1 MRSAQTMKIPI
12 YLTVLLVAGCFAQTR
27 VQLSQIRNLAQ
38 ISPAPVAPRSGGTQ
52 LNLNQAK
59 WPGPS
64 FQVPPSA
71 TPLLSFFTVAQIVDM
86 IAQANTGRVFSYV
99 FQGAKVYEYRPVAFN
114 DIKLPN
120 YVVQPFQSAWE
131 DTFTGDS
138 LAWYRLVSPI
148 SSDLLTVEG
157 QRGNP

>member
-1 MRSAQTMKIPI
+1 MRSAQTMKSQI
-12 YLTVLLVAGCFAQTR
+12 YLTVLLAAGCFAQTR

-38 ISPAPVAPRSGGTQ
+38 ISPAPLAARSGCTQ

-64 FQVPPSA
+64 FQTPPSA
-71 TPLLSFFTVAQIVDM
+71 TPVLSFFTVAQIVDM
-86 IAQANTGRVFSYV
+86 IAQANTGRVFSYL
-99 FQGAKVYEYRPVAFN
+99 FQGARVYEYRPVAFN
-114 DIKLPN
+114 DIKLLN
-120 YVVQPFQSAWE
+120 YGPFQSGWE
-131 DTFTGDS
+131 TTFTSDS